1 MAINY
6 SVIVRILSFI
16 TMLVGF
22 AMIPSALVSLYYHEY
37 SVALNF
43 AGIIVTLIAVG
54 YVTKEVF
61 HTKISKLKHR
71 EAYLAVALSWLFASL
86 LGTLPYLLSGAV
98 DNFVDVFFESVSSFT
113 TTGASVLE
121 QIETLPMGI
130 VFWRSFSQWLGGM
143 GILVFAI
150 SVLPALGI
158 SGQFM
163 AKAETPGINLSKV
176 APKMS
181 DTAKILYIIY
191 GTFTMLAILIFKL
204 GGLSLFDSMIL
215 SMGSVASGGLSNY
228 SQGIAHFNSV
238 YVEFFAALFSVL
250 TCINITLYY
259 SLVKGRIKEALSNT
273 ELKVFLSILIG
284 EGLLI
289 SMNLRFGSPGQAA
302 LVESTGEALRYGLF
316 QSSAFLTTTGHFS
329 SNVDLWPSFSKMLLL
344 TLMIIGA
351 SSSSTGGGIKI
362 IRIVLLFKMIRRG
375 LFMRLH
381 PNAVTSIKLQGKSL
395 DDHLTSGV
403 AAFLFLYS
411 FIFAL
416 SLLVLSLE
424 NFDFLTTVSSV
435 AAALNNVGTGF
446 GLVGTSGSFAV
457 FSGFS
462 KLYLCLLML
471 VGRLELFTIIL
482 LFTPSFWN
490 PDR

>member
-6 SVIVRILSFI
+6 SAIARILSFI
-16 TMLVGF
+16 TMLVGA
-22 AMIPSALVSLYYHEY
+22 AMIPSAMVSFYYKEY
-37 SVALNF
+37 SVSLVF
-43 AGIIVTLIAVG
+43 FGIIVLLFLIGLAG
-54 YVTKEVF
+54 RQVF
-61 HTKISKLKHR
+61 KTKISKLKHR

-86 LGTLPYLLSGAV
+86 LGTLPYILSGSMT
-98 DNFVDVFFESVSSFT
+98 NFVDCLFESVSSFT
-113 TTGASVLE
+113 TTGASVVSKVE
-121 QIETLPMGI
+121 DLPMGI
-130 VFWRSFSQWLGGM
+130 IFWRSFSQWLGGM

-163 AKAETPGINLSKV
+163 AKAETPGISLSKI
-176 APKMS
+176 APKIS
-181 DTAKILYIIY
+181 DTAKILYMIY
-191 GTFTMLAILIFKL
+191 GVFTVSAILIFKL
-204 GGLSLFDSMIL
+204 GGLGLFDSLIV

-228 SQGIAHFNSV
+228 SGGITHFDSL
-238 YVEFFAALFSVL
+238 YVEFFAAFFSVL

-259 SLVKGRIKEALSNT
+259 SLIKGHIKEVLENT
-273 ELKVFLSILIG
+273 ELRVFLSLLIGAGILI
-284 EGLLI
+284 
-289 SMNLRFGSPGQAA
+289 SFNLRFGRPSDDV
-302 LVESTGEALRYGLF
+302 LVHTMGEALRYGLF

-329 SNVDLWPSFSKMLLL
+329 GNFDLWPGFSKTLLL
-344 TLMIIGA
+344 ILMIVGA

-375 LFMRLH
+375 LFLRLH
-381 PNAVTSIKLQGKSL
+381 PNAVTAIKLHGKPL
-395 DDHLTSGV
+395 DSHLVSGV

-411 FIFAL
+411 FIFTS

-424 NFDFLTTVSSV
+424 NFDLLTTVSAV
-435 AAALNNVGTGF
+435 AAAMNNVGTGM
-446 GLVGTSGSFAV
+446 GLVAPAGSFAI

-462 KLYLCLLML
+462 KLYLCFLML